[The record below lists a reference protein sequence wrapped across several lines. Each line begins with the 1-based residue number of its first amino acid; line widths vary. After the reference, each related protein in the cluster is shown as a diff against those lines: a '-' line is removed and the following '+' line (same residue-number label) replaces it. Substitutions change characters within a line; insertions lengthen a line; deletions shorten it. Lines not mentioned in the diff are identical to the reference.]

1 MLYYVIHINMPNCFL
16 FLQQWSLKT
25 QVTSVWS
32 PSSCPED
39 SVQSSVTNEGRT
51 PVINLYYEHD
61 GKSTTSEELAFS
73 SEWSANATTKK
84 ALAQL
89 SPSQACSLP
98 LSISALGVHSQQNA
112 ATPEIKLTRN
122 QHKNGKTF
130 GNEIEFM
137 RILHLQILNLAQPSS
152 ELISIYLF
160 IGWYCDNNG
169 IFIHDQDL
177 FPYLNHIHVHKLFT
191 MAVWGMY
198 L

>member
-1 MLYYVIHINMPNCFL
+1 MLYYVIRINMPNCFL

-98 LSISALGVHSQQNA
+98 LSISALGVHSAKRSNTGNQAYKKPTQKWKNFWKWNWIYEDFTPSDFEFDA
-112 ATPEIKLTRN
+112 AVKWIN
-122 QHKNGKTF
+122 F
-130 GNEIEFM
+130 
-137 RILHLQILNLAQPSS
+137 
-152 ELISIYLF
+152 YLF
-160 IGWYCDNNG
+160 IYRVVLW
-169 IFIHDQDL
+169 
-177 FPYLNHIHVHKLFT
+177 
-191 MAVWGMY
+191 
-198 L
+198 